1 MGACDDL
8 PAKPELFHW
17 GRMIRARREL
27 VTQLCRAS
35 VNSAIKEHGIT
46 CLVTTATFGVNA
58 PCVRAFISY
67 ARFTAVAFGSAIHF
81 GNTLH
86 FGNIQWRWRFL
97 LQELLPGIF
106 KTMIA
111 RLLSPPIK
119 KKSRINRLGSI
130 DPTATFANSA
140 I

>member
-46 CLVTTATFGVNA
+46 CRVTAATFGENA
-58 PCVRAFISY
+58 PCVSSMISF
-67 ARFTAVAFGSAIHF
+67 RLSAVHEGRKKLWFVDERRRNY
-81 GNTLH
+81 GN
-86 FGNIQWRWRFL
+86 F
-97 LQELLPGIF
+97 
-106 KTMIA
+106 
-111 RLLSPPIK
+111 
-119 KKSRINRLGSI
+119 
-130 DPTATFANSA
+130 
-140 I
+140 